1 MDELLKKSLTDLID
15 ETLLELEELKKS
27 RYSAE
32 EIQIKGPGEGIAGK
46 PANGDLKAKK
56 AEDED
61 EDEHDEDED
70 EEDVEKAD
78 EDGDEEDDE
87 DSDDVEKADED
98 EDEEDEDEEVEKGD
112 DDSADLDHG
121 SSKKLKS
128 MKEGPKSS
136 EILSELDETPVP
148 SRAKKPPKKDMK
160 KSDKEPHKDDPKHE
174 EKEKKLARK
183 LLDMHK
189 KEMEKSLEESETLLK
204 SAIEERVRPLEDKI
218 STIYDLVRQIAEQP
232 VPSKGTPARAVPL
245 MKSADDFTEV
255 LTKSE
260 VASRLFQLKK
270 SGTNVDSADIA
281 RAEMGHD
288 LNKIVEKYNI
298 S

>member
-1 MDELLKKSLTDLID
+1 MDEALKKSLTDLID

-32 EIQIKGPGEGIAGK
+32 EIQLKGPGEGIAGK

-56 AEDED
+56 AEDE
-61 EDEHDEDED
+61 EHDEDED

-98 EDEEDEDEEVEKGD
+98 EDEEDDEDEEVEKGD
-112 DDSADLDHG
+112 DDSADLDHE

-136 EILSELDETPVP
+136 EMLSELEETPVP
-148 SRAKKPPKKDMK
+148 SRAKKPSKKDMR

-189 KEMEKSLEESETLLK
+189 KEVEKSLEESETLLK

-232 VPSKGTPARAVPL
+232 VPSKGTSARAVPL
-245 MKSADDFTEV
+245 MKSAEDFNAEV

>member
-1 MDELLKKSLTDLID
+1 M
-15 ETLLELEELKKS
+15 
-27 RYSAE
+27 R
-32 EIQIKGPGEGIAGK
+32 
-46 PANGDLKAKK
+46 
-56 AEDED
+56 
-61 EDEHDEDED
+61 
-70 EEDVEKAD
+70 
-78 EDGDEEDDE
+78 
-87 DSDDVEKADED
+87 
-98 EDEEDEDEEVEKGD
+98 
-112 DDSADLDHG
+112 
-121 SSKKLKS
+121 
-128 MKEGPKSS
+128 
-136 EILSELDETPVP
+136 
-148 SRAKKPPKKDMK
+148 

-189 KEMEKSLEESETLLK
+189 KEVEKSLEESETLLK

-232 VPSKGTPARAVPL
+232 VPSKGTSARAVPL
-245 MKSADDFTEV
+245 MKSAEDFNGEV